1 VSTAKRR
8 ERRWRPFSIFPYE
21 KSPVLSLKDAHVSD
35 SIAGRIQTIRERIRE
50 AALRVGRDPAG
61 IRLVAA
67 TKTVPPAGL
76 EEAYAADV
84 RTFGENRLQEAQ
96 EKRRI
101 LGPREGLVWHFI
113 GRMQRRKLKEI
124 VGNFALLHSV
134 ESLEQANSIN
144 AAAEKLGIRQ
154 EVLLEVNVAGEE
166 SKGGFTPQEL
176 EVGIEELD
184 RLPHIA
190 IQGLMTLPP
199 WKENPEDVRPY
210 FTQLGQLRNRLVRHA
225 WTRVRMDELSM
236 GMSHDYEIAI
246 EEGATMVRIGTAIFG
261 ERE

>member
-1 VSTAKRR
+1 MLALND
-8 ERRWRPFSIFPYE
+8 EY
-21 KSPVLSLKDAHVSD
+21 VSD
-35 SIAGRIQTIRERIRE
+35 SIAERIQTIREKIRE
-50 AALRVGRDPAG
+50 AALRVGRDPAD

-67 TKTVPPAGL
+67 TKTVSLAGL
-76 EEAYAADV
+76 EEAYMAGV
-84 RTFGENRLQEAQ
+84 RIFGENRLQEAQ

-134 ESLEQANSIN
+134 ESLEQANGIN
-144 AAAEKLGIRQ
+144 AAAERLDIRQ
-154 EVLLEVNVAGEE
+154 EVLLEVNVAGEA

-176 EVGIEELD
+176 EAGIEELD
-184 RLPHIA
+184 RLPHVTIR
-190 IQGLMTLPP
+190 GLMTLPP
-199 WKENPEDVRPY
+199 WKENPEEVRPY
-210 FTQLGQLRNRLVRHA
+210 FTQLRQLRDRFARHS
-225 WTRVRMDELSM
+225 WTRVRMGELSM
-236 GMSHDYEIAI
+236 GMSRDFEIAI